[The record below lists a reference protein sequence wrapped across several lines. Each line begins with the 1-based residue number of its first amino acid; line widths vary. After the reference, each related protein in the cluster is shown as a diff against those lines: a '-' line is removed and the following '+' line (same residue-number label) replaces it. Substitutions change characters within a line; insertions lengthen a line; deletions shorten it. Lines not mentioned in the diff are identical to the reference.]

1 MRVIAKVV
9 DMIKDELEG
18 AENYA
23 VYAMKW
29 KQQYP
34 KLAQR
39 LNELASV
46 EMQHVRALHTEA
58 ERLISD
64 YRSEHG
70 EPPEGMLAIWEYE
83 HEKLLKESAGI
94 KSMIEEFDA

>member
-1 MRVIAKVV
+1 MKAIAAVV

-18 AENYA
+18 AEHYA
-23 VYAMKW
+23 ECALKW
-29 KQQYP
+29 RQQYP

-39 LNELASV
+39 LNELAGV

-64 YRSEHG
+64 YRNEQG
-70 EPPEGMLAIWEYE
+70 EPPEGMLAVWEYE
-83 HEKLLKESAGI
+83 HAKLLKEAAEI
-94 KSMIEEFDA
+94 KTMIEEFDA

>member
-1 MRVIAKVV
+1 MKVIAEVV

-23 VYAMKW
+23 IYSMKW

-39 LNELASV
+39 LNELAGV
-46 EMQHVRALHTEA
+46 EMQHVRALHTEV

-64 YRSEHG
+64 YRNEHG
-70 EPPEGMLAIWEYE
+70 EPPEGMMAVWEYE
-83 HEKLLKESAGI
+83 HEKLIKKAAEV

>member
-9 DMIKDELEG
+9 DMIKDELDG

-23 VYAMKW
+23 VCSMKW

-39 LNELASV
+39 LNELAGV
-46 EMQHVRALHTEA
+46 EMQHVKALHTEV

-64 YRSEHG
+64 YQNEQG
-70 EPPEGMLAIWEYE
+70 DPPEGMMAVWEYE
-83 HEKLLKESAGI
+83 HEKLIKKAAEV
-94 KSMIEEFDA
+94 KSMIEAFDA

>member
-1 MRVIAKVV
+1 MKVIAAVV

-18 AENYA
+18 AEHYA
-23 VYAMKW
+23 ECAMKW
-29 KQQYP
+29 RQQYP

-39 LNELASV
+39 LNELAGV

-64 YRSEHG
+64 YRNEQG
-70 EPPEGMLAIWEYE
+70 EPPEGMLAVWEYE
-83 HEKLLKESAGI
+83 RAKLLKEAAEI
-94 KSMIEEFDA
+94 KTMIEEYDA

>member
-1 MRVIAKVV
+1 MKIIAALV

-18 AENYA
+18 AEHYA
-23 VYAMKW
+23 ICSAKW
-29 KQQYP
+29 KAQYP

-46 EMQHVRALHTEA
+46 EMQHVKALHTEA

-64 YRSEHG
+64 YRAEHG
-70 EPPEGMLAIWEYE
+70 DPPEGMLAVYNYE
-83 HEKLLKESAGI
+83 HEKLI
-94 KSMIEEFDA
+94 KKAAEVKTMIDAFDD